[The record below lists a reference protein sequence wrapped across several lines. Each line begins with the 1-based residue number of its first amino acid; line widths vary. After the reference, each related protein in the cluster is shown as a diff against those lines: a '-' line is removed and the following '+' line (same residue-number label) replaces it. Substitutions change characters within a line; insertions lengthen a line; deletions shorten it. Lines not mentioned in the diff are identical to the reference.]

1 MHLFWISRS
10 PPTPQKGFHISH
22 RSSVWGKCGAR
33 LGLRW
38 LAGKVRTQVTS
49 MVGRPSVAAQASS
62 LLLGRGDRQPK
73 LVQLWG

>member
-1 MHLFWISRS
+1 M
-10 PPTPQKGFHISH
+10 
-22 RSSVWGKCGAR
+22 
-33 LGLRW
+33 GLRW

-73 LVQLWG
+73 LVQLWGWGAGGLVGAANTFENKRGR